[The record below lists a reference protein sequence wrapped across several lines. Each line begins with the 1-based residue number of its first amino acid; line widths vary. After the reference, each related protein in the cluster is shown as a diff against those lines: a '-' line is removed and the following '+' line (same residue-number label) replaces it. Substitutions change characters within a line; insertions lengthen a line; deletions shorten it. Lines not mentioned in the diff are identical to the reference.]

1 MKAIR
6 VVYSIFFSLFLLLL
20 SATFFAEQMMD
31 VTEKSANKKF
41 EKSDFQLK
49 RKTFQFNNSTLEYF
63 EIGPDT
69 AQRILFLHGSPGNW
83 SNFLKI
89 MQHKK
94 LYENYH
100 LIALNRIGYGMNYEE
115 GGKADMN
122 LHAASLLPL
131 IKDSPSGRKPV
142 LVGHSL
148 GGPIV
153 IKAAMNY
160 SDKLQGVFSLAGSL
174 DGRLE
179 PREWYRGL
187 YKVFPINLFMVPAL
201 KSSNDELF
209 THAFELYKMESEW
222 NKIQC
227 PVFIMQGMKD
237 ILVDKRNADFAE
249 KKLNHIKKKKIIR
262 IENEDHFVVWTI
274 DSLIVEHIVELSNE

>member
-6 VVYSIFFSLFLLLL
+6 VVYFIFFSLFFLIL

-41 EKSDFQLK
+41 KKSDFQLK

-89 MQHKK
+89 MQHKR

-100 LIALNRIGYGMNYEE
+100 LIALNRIGYGMNYNG

-153 IKAAMNY
+153 IKAAINY

-187 YKVFPINLFMVPAL
+187 YKVFPINLFMVPAF

-209 THAFELYKMESEW
+209 THALELYKMENEW
-222 NKIQC
+222 KKIQC
-227 PVFIMQGMKD
+227 PVYIMQGMKD

-249 KKLNHIKKKKIIR
+249 KKLSHLSKKKIIR
-262 IENEDHFVVWTI
+262 IEDEDHFVVWTI
-274 DSLIVEHIVELSNE
+274 DSLIVDYIIELSNE